1 MVAIIIIIIAYSY
14 SLWRFFVWIL
24 QDSPWFSG
32 ILFNYCHFYLDL
44 ILKNILET
52 CFGWILSHCLGALW
66 TLWHIWDS
74 SFFRIILSFWG
85 FLEILFDSFFFFWWI
100 EWNCFRWLWI
110 LSSFQGFFVML
121 GDSWGFPF
129 SFLFQRTLCWDYLG
143 FCLDCYEL
151 FDTCKHSSRFFWNQ
165 REFFRDSSEMLLLF
179 VSLSDLESFGICS
192 SFDDLS

>member
-1 MVAIIIIIIAYSY
+1 MILWD
-14 SLWRFFVWIL
+14 SLQLLSFLSWFNFKKTFWKHALAESCLIVWARCGLFGIFGILLSSGLFFRFEDSLRFFSIL
-24 QDSPWFSG
+24 
-32 ILFNYCHFYLDL
+32 
-44 ILKNILET
+44 
-52 CFGWILSHCLGALW
+52 
-66 TLWHIWDS
+66 
-74 SFFRIILSFWG
+74 
-85 FLEILFDSFFFFWWI
+85 FFFFWWI

>member
-1 MVAIIIIIIAYSY
+1 MLWLNPVSLSGRVVDSLAY
-14 SLWRFFVWIL
+14 LGFFFL
-24 QDSPWFSG
+24 QDYSFVLRIP
-32 ILFNYCHFYLDL
+32 
-44 ILKNILET
+44 
-52 CFGWILSHCLGALW
+52 
-66 TLWHIWDS
+66 WDS
-74 SFFRIILSFWG
+74 FRF
-85 FLEILFDSFFFFWWI
+85 FFFFWWI

>member
-85 FLEILFDSFFFFWWI
+85 FLEILFDSFFFFGGLNGI
-100 EWNCFRWLWI
+100 ASGGYESLVVFKDSLWCLGI
-110 LSSFQGFFVML
+110 L
-121 GDSWGFPF
+121 GDFLFPF
-129 SFLFQRTLCWDYLG
+129 CSKGLSVGIIWD
-143 FCLDCYEL
+143 FAW
-151 FDTCKHSSRFFWNQ
+151 TVTSSSILVSIL
-165 REFFRDSSEMLLLF
+165 RDSFEISANSLGILPRCCCYLF
-179 VSLSDLESFGICS
+179 LSQI
-192 SFDDLS
+192 